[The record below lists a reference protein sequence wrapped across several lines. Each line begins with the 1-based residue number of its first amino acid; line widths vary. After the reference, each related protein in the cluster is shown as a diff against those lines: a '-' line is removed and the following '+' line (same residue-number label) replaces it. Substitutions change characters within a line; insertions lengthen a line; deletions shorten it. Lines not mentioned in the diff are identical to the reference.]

1 MVGISCCKWTRNMF
15 VMAIG
20 CVRRM
25 LGLTQ
30 SGKRVIAF
38 HDVKDAELLRKK
50 LEWLMAHYEIVS
62 LEELLSRPL
71 GQRTQIAITFDD
83 GYASWHEVTAPV
95 LEDLKIPAV
104 FFVCSGFV
112 GLRGQ
117 EAEYFGRRYFRRQQK
132 LSPITRN
139 QLVELANQPL
149 FEIGGHTVHHIDL
162 GRPLDEN
169 TLIAEIY
176 MDRYQLENWTGTPV
190 RWFAYP
196 FGEPKNVFPQAVNF
210 VRRMGFLAAFTLVP
224 SYWKPGEDRFKIGR
238 DSLDLAQPLWLW
250 RTWLSG
256 AYDGLYTLKERLQL
270 RRQTVLCNRGTQ

>member
-1 MVGISCCKWTRNMF
+1 MF

-30 SGKRVIAF
+30 SGKRVIVF
-38 HDVKDAELLRKK
+38 HDVKDAELFREK

-71 GQRTQIAITFDD
+71 GQRTQVAITFDD
-83 GYASWHEVTAPV
+83 GYACWRESAAPI

-112 GLRGQ
+112 GLRDK
-117 EAEYFGRRYFRRQQK
+117 ETEYFRLHYFRRQQR

-139 QLVELANQPL
+139 QLVGLANQPL
-149 FEIGGHTVHHIDL
+149 FEIGSHTVHHIDL

-176 MDRYQLENWTGTPV
+176 MDRYQLENWTGTPI

-196 FGEPKNVFPQAVNF
+196 FGEPKNVSPQAVNF
-210 VRRMGFLAAFTLVP
+210 VKRTGFLAAFTLVP
-224 SYWKPGEDRFKIGR
+224 SYWKLDQDRFKIGR
-238 DSLDLAQPLWLW
+238 DSLDLAQPLRLWHAWLN
-250 RTWLSG
+250 G
-256 AYDGLYTLKERLQL
+256 AYDGLYALKERLQL
-270 RRQTVLCNRGTQ
+270 CCQTVFL

>member
-1 MVGISCCKWTRNMF
+1 MVGISCRKWTRNML
-15 VMAIG
+15 VMALG

-38 HDVKDAELLRKK
+38 HDVKDAELFREK

-132 LSPITRN
+132 LSPITGN
-139 QLVELANQPL
+139 QLVELANHPL
-149 FEIGGHTVHHIDL
+149 FEIGSHTVHHIDL
-162 GRPLDEN
+162 GWLLDED
-169 TLIAEIY
+169 TLVAEIST
-176 MDRYQLENWTGTPV
+176 DKDQLENWTGTPV

-196 FGEPKNVFPQAVNF
+196 FGEPKNVSPQAVNF

-224 SYWKPGEDRFKIGR
+224 GYWEPGGNKFKIGR
-238 DSLDLAQPLWLW
+238 DSLDLSEPLWLW
-250 RTWLSG
+250 RAWLNG
-256 AYDGLYTLKERLQL
+256 AYDGPYAWKGRVQ
-270 RRQTVLCNRGTQ
+270 RRQIIPL

>member
-1 MVGISCCKWTRNMF
+1 MVGISCRKWTRNMF

-38 HDVKDAELLRKK
+38 HDVKDAELFREK
-50 LEWLMAHYEIVS
+50 LEWLMAHYEIVF

-71 GQRTQIAITFDD
+71 GQRTQVAITFDD
-83 GYASWHEVTAPV
+83 GYACWHELVAPILV
-95 LEDLKIPAV
+95 DLGIPAM

-112 GLRGQ
+112 GLGDK
-117 EAEYFGRRYFRRQQK
+117 ESEYFRRRYFRRQQK
-132 LSPITRN
+132 LSPITRD
-139 QLVELANQPL
+139 QLVELANHPL
-149 FEIGGHTVHHIDL
+149 FEIGSHTVHHIDL
-162 GRPLDEN
+162 GQPMDED
-169 TLIAEIY
+169 TLVAEIST
-176 MDRYQLENWTGTPV
+176 DKGQLENWTGTPV

-196 FGEPKNVFPQAVNF
+196 FGEPKNVSPQAVNF

-238 DSLDLAQPLWLW
+238 DSLNIAESLGLW
-250 RTWLSG
+250 RAWLSG
-256 AYDGLYTLKERLQL
+256 AYDSLYALKGRLQL
-270 RRQTVLCNRGTQ
+270 RR